1 MRSISFSL
9 LLAACILA
17 TAQAQSPAKP
27 VLILLGPPGSGKST
41 QAVMVQ
47 KRYGFALITRE
58 QLMQDDPSL
67 LARQKQP
74 EIRGV
79 EPRVDPALNGLFR
92 KRLDKTDISKGLLLD
107 GYPSTKEHG
116 DFLVRLVQ
124 EKGLG
129 KPVVL
134 QLDVPD
140 DVVRTRL
147 KGQNPAQID
156 QDLKDYHREND
167 FLTVYFPQADAV
179 KIDGNKKT
187 DAVFDQIRKAIDERM
202 RKR

>member
-1 MRSISFSL
+1 
-9 LLAACILA
+9 
-17 TAQAQSPAKP
+17 
-27 VLILLGPPGSGKST
+27 
-41 QAVMVQ
+41 
-47 KRYGFALITRE
+47 
-58 QLMQDDPSL
+58 DPSL

-116 DFLVRLVQ
+116 DFLVKVIE
-124 EKGLG
+124 EKGLR

-147 KGQNPAQID
+147 KGQNSAQIE

-167 FLTVYFPQADAV
+167 FLTLYFPQADIV
-179 KIDGNKKT
+179 KIDGNKKAE
-187 DAVFDQIRKAIDERM
+187 AVFDQIRKAIDANM
-202 RKR
+202 KKR

>member
-1 MRSISFSL
+1 MRETPRKVAIQASLFVINSQRPEGVEMRSIWFRVVL
-9 LLAACILA
+9 VTCVLAS
-17 TAQAQSPAKP
+17 AQAQSPAKP

-41 QAVMVQ
+41 QAAMVQ
-47 KRYGFALITRE
+47 KRYGFAWITRE

-116 DFLVRLVQ
+116 DFLVKVIE
-124 EKGLG
+124 EKGLR

-134 QLDVPD
+134 QLDVP
-140 DVVRTRL
+140 
-147 KGQNPAQID
+147 
-156 QDLKDYHREND
+156 
-167 FLTVYFPQADAV
+167 
-179 KIDGNKKT
+179 
-187 DAVFDQIRKAIDERM
+187 
-202 RKR
+202 